1 MRGPAA
7 KEADATAAATRKNAA
22 GLRLG
27 DCILGGGVLLLAV
40 ALLLGLHLLAK
51 PGGEAVVTTPDGETV
66 LSLNRPGTYAF
77 AGKDGLTV
85 QLAVEEGR
93 IRFLSSGCPD
103 KVCVRSGWLSRT
115 GQTAACLPAGVVVRV
130 QAADDAGLR
139 RGHGGGMKGANA
151 VKTASAARR
160 AAQLG
165 LWMALA
171 IAISSLEGWL
181 PTLPVPGA
189 KPGLSNIAT
198 MYVLT
203 SMGLP
208 AALAVTAARR
218 CSPCSG
224 AGTAALM
231 SLAGGVLS
239 TLLMAL
245 CLRLFARH
253 VAISASGWPGRSPTT
268 WGSWGMAMLLL
279 DDSLLYYSPWLLF
292 LAVAAGT
299 VTGLTLNLVMPR
311 CGAAWPG
318 WTAAP

>member
-115 GQTAACLPAGVVVRV
+115 GQTARLSARGRGGAGSGGRTTPAPPWTWWR
-130 QAADDAGLR
+130 DE
-139 RGHGGGMKGANA
+139 GGERP

-231 SLAGGVLS
+231 SLA
-239 TLLMAL
+239 
-245 CLRLFARH
+245 
-253 VAISASGWPGRSPTT
+253 
-268 WGSWGMAMLLL
+268 
-279 DDSLLYYSPWLLF
+279 
-292 LAVAAGT
+292 AG
-299 VTGLTLNLVMPR
+299 
-311 CGAAWPG
+311 C
-318 WTAAP
+318 

>member
-40 ALLLGLHLLAK
+40 ALLLGLHLLVK

-130 QAADDAGLR
+130 QAADDAGS
-139 RGHGGGMKGANA
+139 A
-151 VKTASAARR
+151 VD
-160 AAQLG
+160 
-165 LWMALA
+165 M
-171 IAISSLEGWL
+171 
-181 PTLPVPGA
+181 V
-189 KPGLSNIAT
+189 
-198 MYVLT
+198 
-203 SMGLP
+203 
-208 AALAVTAARR
+208 
-218 CSPCSG
+218 
-224 AGTAALM
+224 AG
-231 SLAGGVLS
+231 
-239 TLLMAL
+239 
-245 CLRLFARH
+245 
-253 VAISASGWPGRSPTT
+253 
-268 WGSWGMAMLLL
+268 
-279 DDSLLYYSPWLLF
+279 
-292 LAVAAGT
+292 
-299 VTGLTLNLVMPR
+299 
-311 CGAAWPG
+311 
-318 WTAAP
+318 

>member
-130 QAADDAGLR
+130 QAADDAGSA
-139 RGHGGGMKGANA
+139 GA
-151 VKTASAARR
+151 
-160 AAQLG
+160 
-165 LWMALA
+165 M
-171 IAISSLEGWL
+171 E
-181 PTLPVPGA
+181 
-189 KPGLSNIAT
+189 
-198 MYVLT
+198 
-203 SMGLP
+203 
-208 AALAVTAARR
+208 
-218 CSPCSG
+218 
-224 AGTAALM
+224 AG
-231 SLAGGVLS
+231 
-239 TLLMAL
+239 
-245 CLRLFARH
+245 
-253 VAISASGWPGRSPTT
+253 
-268 WGSWGMAMLLL
+268 
-279 DDSLLYYSPWLLF
+279 
-292 LAVAAGT
+292 
-299 VTGLTLNLVMPR
+299 
-311 CGAAWPG
+311 
-318 WTAAP
+318 